1 MATPSSSATISILWK
16 TNYWITYVSTWVILP
31 FWQYFLSSGQFTL
44 LNRIKNSAYSV
55 LKFLFLLIIVGL
67 LFLFYVLLYHRDALD
82 FKYLKSLL
90 ITTSHIYSLTMA
102 IWLMAHGLNHLPK
115 AFWMTSY
122 SKKLH
127 LDYIKLPELQIHL
140 EDSKFELR
148 DVCNK
153 INSLYEILDLN
164 PSLNSELDVS
174 LRDHILY
181 LHAKIPEEFKLD
193 RNLRSSNNNY
203 QFLMDSIGVSTNEI
217 DDVFLSKL
225 NEDLKW
231 KVWDYKHSKSIFE
244 HKVLDIV
251 YLEDVINYMNNSSF
265 NTSFDNAN
273 TSLEIE
279 WRSYKICWP
288 RWVFVYIWPLL
299 YKLIA
304 VGFAIIG
311 LVIIESE
318 MMHGTR
324 LSVMSWI
331 IQNTSTLS
339 CFKMVVILI
348 IMMSCALLSLGM
360 VKLFNIYKVEF
371 NSNSDPVSSVFFI
384 SYALRLTIPLGYNFL
399 MLLDTSVTSNSA
411 FLKFVSGNLELIRIG
426 DLLNDI
432 IPRLILVPVLMSFFG
447 VWGKLRRWL
456 DGYFL
461 FDYILEE
468 MDFEDDTTE
477 RPTDLRANNDIE
489 SVVGST
495 DKTAALLQEGRTISQ
510 RYVSNGN
517 LQLNDSLPRI
527 SPPSSSMSTSQFGR
541 NAVGI
546 FTFPFRL
553 VKAGVESAGGLFGKL
568 FGRGRDNQGLD
579 SSIDGLRAYNIP
591 SAGGFVLESRRNS
604 QASEQSRL
612 SGNSGLSGVSGL
624 SGESGTEYDAD
635 NRVLGDEYISNI
647 H

>member
-1 MATPSSSATISILWK
+1 M
-16 TNYWITYVSTWVILP
+16 
-31 FWQYFLSSGQFTL
+31 
-44 LNRIKNSAYSV
+44 
-55 LKFLFLLIIVGL
+55 
-67 LFLFYVLLYHRDALD
+67 YHRAALD
-82 FKYLKSLL
+82 LKYLKSLL
-90 ITTSHIYSLTMA
+90 ITTSHIYSLTTA

-115 AFWMTSY
+115 AFWLTSY

-127 LDYIKLPELQIHL
+127 LDYIKLPELRIHL

-153 INSLYEILDLN
+153 INSLHEILDLN
-164 PSLNSELDVS
+164 PSLNTELDVS

-181 LHAKIPEEFKLD
+181 LHAKIPEEFKFD

-217 DDVFLSKL
+217 NDVFLSKL
-225 NEDLKW
+225 NEDLKRR
-231 KVWDYKHSKSIFE
+231 VWDYEHSKSIFE

-251 YLEDVINYMNNSSF
+251 YLEDVINYLNNSSF

-273 TSLEIE
+273 TGLEIE
-279 WRSYKICWP
+279 WRSHKICWP
-288 RWVFVYIWPLL
+288 RWTFVYIWPLL
-299 YKLIA
+299 YKLVA
-304 VGFAIIG
+304 VGFALIG
-311 LVIIESE
+311 LIIIESE

-324 LSVMSWI
+324 LSVMGWI

-339 CFKMVVILI
+339 CFKMVFILI

-371 NSNSDPVSSVFFI
+371 NSNSDPVSSVYFI

-399 MLLDTSVTSNSA
+399 TLLDTSVTSNSA
-411 FLKFVSGNLELIRIG
+411 FLKFVSGNLKLISFG
-426 DLLNDI
+426 EFLNDI

-461 FDYILEE
+461 FDYLLDE
-468 MDFEDDTTE
+468 MYFPDDITE
-477 RPTDLRANNDIE
+477 RSTDLRSNNDLE
-489 SVVGST
+489 SAVGST
-495 DKTAALLQEGRTISQ
+495 NKTAALLQEGRTISQ

-517 LQLNDSLPRI
+517 LQLNDSLPRV
-527 SPPSSSMSTSQFGR
+527 SPLPSSMSNSHLSR
-541 NAVGI
+541 NALGI
-546 FTFPFRL
+546 VTFPFRL
-553 VKAGVESAGGLFGKL
+553 VKAGAESVGGLFGRL
-568 FGRGRDNQGLD
+568 FGRGMDIEGSD
-579 SSIDGLRAYNIP
+579 SNIDGLRAYNIP
-591 SAGGFVLESRRNS
+591 SASGFVLESRRNS
-604 QASEQSRL
+604 QASEQSR
-612 SGNSGLSGVSGL
+612 LSGVSGL

-635 NRVLGDEYISNI
+635 NRVLGDEYISSI